1 MSEVSRRNWFFKE
14 IWDFKEP
21 PPLIADEFFGK
32 AIMICAN
39 GDGELTQEEKDWIV
53 GYFATNGATEPV
65 LNKLKAYTADEDIQK
80 MVEPIPDP
88 GIHNAIIYFAI
99 KACDADGEIS
109 DGEMATILKLAKQLN
124 ISAEVVRSIK
134 ALYREEMEM
143 RSKKLKIL
151 FPSGSPF

>member
-1 MSEVSRRNWFFKE
+1 MSEVSRRDWFFKE

-21 PPLIADEFFGK
+21 PPLVADEFFGK

-39 GDGELTQEEKDWIV
+39 GDGELTQEEKDWV
-53 GYFATNGATEPV
+53 LGYFATNGATESV
-65 LNKLKAYTADEDIQK
+65 LNELKAYDANEDIQK

-109 DGEMATILKLAKQLN
+109 EGEMATVLKLAQTLD
-124 ISAEVVRSIK
+124 ISEAVVHSIK
-134 ALYREEMEM
+134 ALYQEEKGM
-143 RSKKLKIL
+143 RSKRNQIL
-151 FPSGSPF
+151 FPNGSPF